1 MDQLEIRV
9 SNLEQKNEDL
19 ARENKFLQKQNDLL
33 IAQNRLLNQSLESK
47 SAPAATV
54 AAPTPKSKSAPAATV
69 AAPTAKSESAAAGA
83 ASPTTSVESAA
94 LISGP
99 LQQGQDGVA
108 RVASLLT
115 LSLLSWAGFQVALAT
130 TGANMLICSNSSQR
144 PSSEASSRSLR
155 LARRP
160 PPLLWWGPRQRS
172 WSPAKIG
179 QRQR

>member
-1 MDQLEIRV
+1 
-9 SNLEQKNEDL
+9 
-19 ARENKFLQKQNDLL
+19 
-33 IAQNRLLNQSLESK
+33 
-47 SAPAATV
+47 
-54 AAPTPKSKSAPAATV
+54 
-69 AAPTAKSESAAAGA
+69 
-83 ASPTTSVESAA
+83 
-94 LISGP
+94 
-99 LQQGQDGVA
+99 
-108 RVASLLT
+108 VASLLT

-144 PSSEASSRSLR
+144 PSSEASSLR